1 MGYVLTEEQETYL
14 KNHLYAVLATG
25 RADGSPQVSQIVYDW
40 DGTDIVISAKS
51 YTAKWKNALR
61 QPKVA
66 LLVHDGRQQLIVYG
80 TAECI
85 DQDPLR
91 AELTIRLYRT
101 FKQKPEMQIDSDF
114 IARLDR
120 EERTVLRITPEK
132 VFMND

>member
-1 MGYVLTEEQETYL
+1 MGYVITEEQETYL
-14 KNHLYAVLATG
+14 KDHQYAVLATG
-25 RADGSPQVSQIVYDW
+25 RADGSPQVSQVVYDW

-80 TAECI
+80 TTECI

-101 FKQKPEMQIDSDF
+101 FMEKPEMQIDSDF

-120 EERTVLRITPEK
+120 EQRTVLRITPDK